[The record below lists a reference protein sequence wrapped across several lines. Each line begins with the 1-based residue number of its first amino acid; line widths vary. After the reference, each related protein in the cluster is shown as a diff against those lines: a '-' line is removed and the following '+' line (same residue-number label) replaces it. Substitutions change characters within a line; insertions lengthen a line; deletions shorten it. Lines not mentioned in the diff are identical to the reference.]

1 MTARGRRHR
10 RAVRTWT
17 TQGIM
22 TSRDTHRSSAD
33 HVGASVADRAVTRG
47 VPRVRRAAVAAAAV
61 VAPALAVAFATTWPV
76 LAGAQVT
83 SVPGVDTGV
92 RTVDSELD
100 SLIRLAA
107 ETSPAVRAAV
117 ARADAAR
124 ARVGPAGARP
134 DPMLMAGIQNFPL
147 AEPGFGDFMTMKMVG
162 LGQTFP
168 YPGKLSLRT
177 RAAEH
182 ELLSAQAQLHGVRL
196 QVEAAVERAYYDLV
210 FLDRALEI
218 VGRNQRLLVDFMKV
232 TEARYGVGTGG
243 QEEVLRVRVEAARL
257 GEEAVALIEQ
267 RRAVLAQLNAVLDR
281 PSDTP
286 LASPA
291 MPRRVARAAIADSV
305 REIRFVSAALGA
317 RAADSPLPPLE
328 TLQAMAIEKNPML
341 RAHEAM
347 IAAQAARAELAR
359 KEHLPDFDVSLSYGQ
374 RDGFSD
380 MVSAQI
386 SIPLPIQR
394 GRKQDLFVAEA
405 RFEQTALRAE
415 HADQV
420 NALRADVA
428 RLHAE
433 LERDRAQ
440 LALYV
445 KAILPQG
452 RAALTSAT
460 GGYQVGRADF
470 LTLLDAQ
477 ATLFTY
483 ETTYFRVLSDFART
497 LAELERVVG
506 EEIVR

>member
-1 MTARGRRHR
+1 MK
-10 RAVRTWT
+10 
-17 TQGIM
+17 
-22 TSRDTHRSSAD
+22 SRDTHRSPAE
-33 HVGASVADRAVTRG
+33 HVGTSAAGRASIRGTR
-47 VPRVRRAAVAAAAV
+47 RVCSVLAAVAIV
-61 VAPALAVAFATTWPV
+61 GGPALTVVVATTWPV
-76 LAGAQVT
+76 LAGAQVA
-83 SVPGVDTGV
+83 GVSGADTAV
-92 RTVDSELD
+92 RTVDTELD
-100 SLIRLAA
+100 SLIRLVA

-117 ARADAAR
+117 ARAEAAR

-134 DPMLMAGIQNFPL
+134 DPMLMAGIQNLPF

-182 ELLSAQAQLHGVRL
+182 ELLSAQALLHGVRL
-196 QVEAAVERAYYDLV
+196 QVEEAVERAYYDLAY
-210 FLDRALEI
+210 LDRALEI
-218 VGRNQRLLVDFMKV
+218 VGRNQRLLVDFMRV

-257 GEEAVALIEQ
+257 GEEAVALAEQ

-286 LASPA
+286 VAAPA
-291 MPRRVARAAIADSV
+291 IPRRVSRAAVADSAQ
-305 REIRFVSAALGA
+305 EIRFVSAALGA

-328 TLQAMAIEKNPML
+328 TLQTLAIQNNPLL

-347 IAAQAARAELAR
+347 IAAQAARVELAR

-386 SIPLPIQR
+386 SIPLPVQR
-394 GRKQDLFVAEA
+394 GRKQDLLVAEA
-405 RFEQTALRAE
+405 LSELIALRAE
-415 HADQV
+415 HDDQV
-420 NALRADVA
+420 NGLRADVA

-452 RAALTSAT
+452 RAALASAT
-460 GGYQVGRADF
+460 AGYQVGRADF

-497 LAELERVVG
+497 LADLERVVG

>member
-1 MTARGRRHR
+1 MTARGRHQR
-10 RAVRTWT
+10 RA
-17 TQGIM
+17 GAHL
-22 TSRDTHRSSAD
+22 DNAGD
-33 HVGASVADRAVTRG
+33 HDIQRHTPLAGGAR
-47 VPRVRRAAVAAAAV
+47 RVRGIVVAAAV
-61 VAPALAVAFATTWPV
+61 LIMPALAGVVATAWPV
-76 LAGAQVT
+76 LAVAQVT
-83 SVPGVDTGV
+83 SAPGADTTV
-92 RTVDSELD
+92 RTVDTELD
-100 SLIRLAA
+100 SLVRLAA
-107 ETSPAVRAAV
+107 ATSPAVRAAV
-117 ARADAAR
+117 ARAEAAR

-134 DPMLMAGIQNFPL
+134 DPMLMAGVQNLPL
-147 AEPGFGDFMTMKMVG
+147 SEPGFSGEMTMKMVG

-182 ELLSAQAQLHGVRL
+182 ELLSAQASLRGAQLE
-196 QVEAAVERAYYDLV
+196 VEEAVERAYYDLA

-257 GEEAVALIEQ
+257 GEEAVALTEQ

-286 LASPA
+286 MASPA
-291 MPRRVARAAIADSV
+291 IPRRVARAAIADSV
-305 REIRFVSAALGA
+305 REIRFVSTALGA

-328 TLQAMAIEKNPML
+328 TLQTIAIQLNPML

-347 IAAQAARAELAR
+347 IAAQAARVELAR

-380 MVSAQI
+380 MVSAQL

-394 GRKQDLFVAEA
+394 GRKQDLLVAEVRSELA
-405 RFEQTALRAE
+405 ALHAE
-415 HADQV
+415 HEEQV

-452 RAALTSAT
+452 RAALSSAT
-460 GGYQVGRADF
+460 AGYQVGRADF

-483 ETTYFRVLSDFART
+483 ETTYFRVLSDFAKT

-506 EEIVR
+506 QEIVR